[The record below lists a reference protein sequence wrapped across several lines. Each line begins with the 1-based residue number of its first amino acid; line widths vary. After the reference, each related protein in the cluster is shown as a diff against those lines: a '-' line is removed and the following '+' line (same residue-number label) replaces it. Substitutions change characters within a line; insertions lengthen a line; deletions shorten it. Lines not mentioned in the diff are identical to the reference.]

1 MSVPASDSLQ
11 CCIYREVIPDG
22 MHSCTEFTCV
32 NPIEEPRQTVLEG
45 CMLSAGQSLRQVREQ
60 LDLTLREVETA
71 SARIA
76 EKHGNDEF
84 TVSPSRLSDIETKGL
99 VPSIYRLY
107 SLAVIY
113 RRDLR
118 EILSWYDIDLNAAT
132 GDMKLNLPPKS
143 HPSELLQGASVV
155 QMPIRLDPAF
165 DPRRTNNLGRMV
177 EQWGLVPLA
186 YLAQFA
192 SDKYTYGYVGSEDF
206 TMYPILP
213 PGTFLQVDESKNRI
227 LQGMWR
233 SEYERPIYFVE
244 TRDDYTCCWC
254 TLKGDHITLQ
264 PHPLSP
270 ARVRVLRHPQDAEVI
285 GQVIGIAVSLGEWRA
300 AESLPDSKS
309 DSKERAA
316 LN

>member
-1 MSVPASDSLQ
+1 MV
-11 CCIYREVIPDG
+11 
-22 MHSCTEFTCV
+22 
-32 NPIEEPRQTVLEG
+32 
-45 CMLSAGQSLRQVREQ
+45 SAGQSLRQAREQ
-60 LDLTLREVETA
+60 LDLTLREVEAA

-76 EKHGNDEF
+76 EKHENDEF

-113 RRDLR
+113 RRDFR
-118 EILSWYDIDLNAAT
+118 EILSWYGIDLNATTA
-132 GDMKLNLPPKS
+132 DMNLNLPPKS

-244 TRDDYTCCWC
+244 TRDGYTCCWC
-254 TLKGDHITLQ
+254 TLKGDHIVLQ

-270 ARVRVLRHPQDAEVI
+270 VPVRILRHPQDAEVI

-300 AESLPDSKS
+300 VESLPDSKP
-309 DSKERAA
+309 DSKGRAE

>member
-1 MSVPASDSLQ
+1 MRD
-11 CCIYREVIPDG
+11 
-22 MHSCTEFTCV
+22 
-32 NPIEEPRQTVLEG
+32 
-45 CMLSAGQSLRQVREQ
+45 
-60 LDLTLREVETA
+60 VENA

-76 EKHGNDEF
+76 ERHGNEEF
-84 TVSPSRLSDIETKGL
+84 AVAPSRLSDIETKGL
-99 VPSIYRLY
+99 IPSIYRLY

-118 EILSWYDIDLNAAT
+118 EMLSWYGIDLNSAAA
-132 GDMKLNLPPKS
+132 DLNLSLPPKS
-143 HPSELLQGASVV
+143 HRTEVLRGASVV
-155 QMPIRLDPAF
+155 QMPIRMDPAF
-165 DPRRTNNLGRMV
+165 DPRHTAHLGRMV
-177 EQWGLVPLA
+177 ERWGIVPLA

-192 SDKYTYGYVGSEDF
+192 SDKYTYAYVGREDF

-213 PGTFLQVDESKNRI
+213 PGTFLQVDESKNKI

-244 TRDDYTCCWC
+244 TREGYTCCWC
-254 TLKGDHITLQ
+254 TSKGDHVILQ

-270 ARVRVLRHPQDAEVI
+270 VPVRVLRHPQEAEVL
-285 GQVIGIAVSLGEWRA
+285 GQVVGIALRLGEWSA
-300 AESLPDSKS
+300 VDSLP